1 MLASTGLFSG
11 CLWRGAEAPVKTEQ
25 RGSKPAA
32 LPRLVENLLDMRF
45 HRLGPDAEC
54 FRYVSI
60 ARALGEHQQHFE
72 FAWGK
77 AERDP
82 GAQLPNRLLYA

>member
-1 MLASTGLFSG
+1 
-11 CLWRGAEAPVKTEQ
+11 
-25 RGSKPAA
+25 
-32 LPRLVENLLDMRF
+32 MRF